1 MSQPDL
7 ITIPGRWNF
16 EYTYFAGESASRF
29 FRELVD
35 NRRIMG
41 TQCPACKRVLVPARA
56 FCDACMERTT
66 DWVEVGPEG
75 TLETFTIIT
84 TAFPG
89 LPKPP
94 IVMAY
99 VTLDGAD
106 TALINL
112 VHGEDLTDIER
123 CRRSA
128 SIRYRALRVKFIDDP
143 KGRITDFSF
152 ELSDRTARPATRCG
166 RRPAKRRGK
175 RDGGNRFWLFGQ
187 GRHRRDRR
195 DRLHAG
201 DGPVDPPDGARGQ
214 HGRHQRRRPEAR
226 RMWMR

>member
-1 MSQPDL
+1 MSQSDL
-7 ITIPGRWNF
+7 ITIPGHWSF
-16 EYTYFAGESASRF
+16 DYTYFAGEAATRF
-29 FRELVD
+29 FRELAT

-41 TQCPACKRVLVPARA
+41 TKCPGCKRVLVPARA
-56 FCDACMERTT
+56 FCDACMERT
-66 DWVEVGPEG
+66 DEWIEVGPEG

-112 VHGEDLTDIER
+112 VLGEDMSDIDAAAKR
-123 CRRSA
+123 LNS
-128 SIRYRALRVKFIDDP
+128 LPRVAVRFIDDP

-152 ELSDRTARPATRCG
+152 ELLPQEAGTGAKPDASAAPA
-166 RRPAKRRGK
+166 
-175 RDGGNRFWLFGQ
+175 
-187 GRHRRDRR
+187 
-195 DRLHAG
+195 AG
-201 DGPVDPPDGARGQ
+201 
-214 HGRHQRRRPEAR
+214 
-226 RMWMR
+226 

>member
-1 MSQPDL
+1 MSHIDPHG
-7 ITIPGRWNF
+7 IVPTTIKGHWGF
-16 EYTYFAGESASRF
+16 DYTYYTGEAATRF
-29 FRELVD
+29 FSELAE

-41 TQCPACKRVLVPARA
+41 TRCPCCKRLLVPARA

-66 DWVEVGPEG
+66 DWEEVGPEG

-112 VHGEDLTDIER
+112 VQGLDLSDIEAAAKR
-123 CRRSA
+123 LN
-128 SIRYRALRVKFIDDP
+128 ALPRVVATFVDKP
-143 KGRITDFSF
+143 QGRITDFSF
-152 ELSDRTARPATRCG
+152 KL
-166 RRPAKRRGK
+166 
-175 RDGGNRFWLFGQ
+175 L
-187 GRHRRDRR
+187 
-195 DRLHAG
+195 
-201 DGPVDPPDGARGQ
+201 
-214 HGRHQRRRPEAR
+214 
-226 RMWMR
+226 

>member
-1 MSQPDL
+1 VSQSDL

-16 EYTYFAGESASRF
+16 EYTYFAGEAATRF
-29 FRELVD
+29 FRELID

-41 TQCPACKRVLVPARA
+41 TKCPACKRVLVPARA

-66 DWVEVGPEG
+66 DWIEVGPEG

-112 VHGEDLTDIER
+112 VLGEDLSDIDAAAKR
-123 CRRSA
+123 LNS
-128 SIRYRALRVKFIDDP
+128 LPRVAVRFIDDP

-152 ELSDRTARPATRCG
+152 ELLPQGAR
-166 RRPAKRRGK
+166 
-175 RDGGNRFWLFGQ
+175 
-187 GRHRRDRR
+187 
-195 DRLHAG
+195 AG
-201 DGPVDPPDGARGQ
+201 DKPRSAAGPA
-214 HGRHQRRRPEAR
+214 AA
-226 RMWMR
+226 

>member
-1 MSQPDL
+1 LSETEL

-16 EYTYFAGESASRF
+16 DYTYFAGKSASRF
-29 FRELVD
+29 FHELRE

-41 TQCPACKRVLVPARA
+41 TRCPKCNRLLVPARA

-66 DWVEVGPEG
+66 EWQEVGPEG

-112 VHGEDLTDIER
+112 VRGEDLSDIEAAAQR
-123 CRRSA
+123 
-128 SIRYRALRVKFIDDP
+128 LNKLPRVRTVFIDAP
-143 KGRITDFSF
+143 EGRITDFSF
-152 ELSDRTARPATRCG
+152 ELI
-166 RRPAKRRGK
+166 
-175 RDGGNRFWLFGQ
+175 
-187 GRHRRDRR
+187 
-195 DRLHAG
+195 
-201 DGPVDPPDGARGQ
+201 
-214 HGRHQRRRPEAR
+214 
-226 RMWMR
+226 

>member
-1 MSQPDL
+1 VSQSDL

-16 EYTYFAGESASRF
+16 EYTYFAGEAASRF

-41 TQCPACKRVLVPARA
+41 TKCPACKRVLVPARA

-112 VHGEDLTDIER
+112 VHGEDLTDIGAAAKR
-123 CRRSA
+123 LNSLPRVA
-128 SIRYRALRVKFIDDP
+128 VKFIDDP

-152 ELSDRTARPATRCG
+152 ELLPQGAASGNKARPAT
-166 RRPAKRRGK
+166 GK
-175 RDGGNRFWLFGQ
+175 A
-187 GRHRRDRR
+187 
-195 DRLHAG
+195 AG
-201 DGPVDPPDGARGQ
+201 
-214 HGRHQRRRPEAR
+214 
-226 RMWMR
+226 